1 MKCELSCLKQDN
13 EKLSAQVMIMII
25 MMIMMMMIMMIMIM
39 LGEHQVPGIVR
50 VQPEHHDH
58 WGGGDGGGGRG

>member
-25 MMIMMMMIMMIMIM
+25 IMIM
-39 LGEHQVPGIVR
+39 KIIVIM
-50 VQPEHHDH
+50 Q
-58 WGGGDGGGGRG
+58 

>member
-13 EKLSAQVMIMII
+13 EKLSAQVIIIMI
-25 MMIMMMMIMMIMIM
+25 MIMMMIIMIMIM
-39 LGEHQVPGIVR
+39 SGEHQVPGLLR

>member
-25 MMIMMMMIMMIMIM
+25 IMIMMIIVIMIIIM
-39 LGEHQVPGIVR
+39 LGEHQIPGLL
-50 VQPEHHDH
+50 
-58 WGGGDGGGGRG
+58 

>member
-25 MMIMMMMIMMIMIM
+25 LMIMIIMIMIM
-39 LGEHQVPGIVR
+39 SGEHQVPGLLR
-50 VQPEHHDH
+50 VQPEHHH
-58 WGGGDGGGGRG
+58 HGGGGDGGGGCG

>member
-25 MMIMMMMIMMIMIM
+25 IMIMMIIVIMIIIM
-39 LGEHQVPGIVR
+39 LGEHQVPGLL
-50 VQPEHHDH
+50 
-58 WGGGDGGGGRG
+58 